1 MKEKLVNF
9 ISSTKGKIALCSTA
23 VTTAIITNP
32 VAAFAIDEPGAG
44 GAVSDPF
51 TGMTGTFTQY
61 VTYGLAALG
70 SVAAAGIGIFGL
82 KWAFKQGKKFFNS
95 VTS

>member
-1 MKEKLVNF
+1 MKEKIQNLINT
-9 ISSTKGKIALCSTA
+9 TKGKVVVAGTVI
-23 VTTAIITNP
+23 TTAIISNP
-32 VAAFAIDEPGAG
+32 LTAHASEVPPA
-44 GAVSDPF
+44 DPF

-82 KWAFKQGKKFFNS
+82 KWAFRQGKKFFSS